1 MFSVGETLRRARLE
15 QGLDLST
22 VAAQT
27 RINAKYLQAIECDD
41 RKKLP
46 SGFFYKSFVDQ
57 YAKSLSLDTRALD
70 AEIDRVLS
78 GDAPLPLPGVESVVS
93 RNVAP
98 IRHRNRFPLRRAFA
112 SAASLVLAVVAC
124 SAVYV
129 WWHDARSSWSVAA
142 IIANAREFARHKITM
157 TSVEAESRAP

>member
-15 QGLDLST
+15 QGLDIST

-27 RINAKYLQAIECDD
+27 RINSKYLEAIESDD

-57 YAKSLSLDTRALD
+57 YAKSLSIDTRDLD
-70 AEIDRVLS
+70 SEIDRVLS
-78 GDAPLPLPGVESVVS
+78 TDAPLPLPGAESVVS

-98 IRHRNRFPLRRAFA
+98 IRYRSGFPFRRALA
-112 SAASLVLAVVAC
+112 SAASLVLVIAGC
-124 SAVYV
+124 SAVYA
-129 WWHDARSSWSVAA
+129 WWHDARS
-142 IIANAREFARHKITM
+142 TL
-157 TSVEAESRAP
+157 